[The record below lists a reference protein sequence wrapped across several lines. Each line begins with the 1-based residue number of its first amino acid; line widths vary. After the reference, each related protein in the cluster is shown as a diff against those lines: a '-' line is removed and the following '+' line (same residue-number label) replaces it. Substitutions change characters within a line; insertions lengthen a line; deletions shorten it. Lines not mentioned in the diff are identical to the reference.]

1 MRRRKAEQK
10 KESRK
15 RKMDK
20 RLLELERQRKRNR
33 TIISN
38 QQGIRDQQEV
48 VNVVEENYGEMDEEK
63 EEEREFPS
71 TPAFS
76 VGEVVSITGDTTQRG
91 Y

>member
-20 RLLELERQRKRNR
+20 RLLELERQRERNR

-38 QQGIRDQQEV
+38 QQGIRYQQEV
-48 VNVVEENYGEMDEEK
+48 VNVVEEK
-63 EEEREFPS
+63 ETPS
-71 TPAFS
+71 TEMTSPTWNAPPTFQ
-76 VGEVVSITGDTTQRG
+76 VGEIVSVEGDTRERG
-91 Y
+91 

>member
-20 RLLELERQRKRNR
+20 RLLELERQRERNR

-38 QQGIRDQQEV
+38 QQGIRDQQEA
-48 VNVVEENYGEMDEEK
+48 VNVVEEK
-63 EEEREFPS
+63 ETPS
-71 TPAFS
+71 TETTSPTWNAPPTFQ
-76 VGEVVSITGDTTQRG
+76 VGEIVSVEGDTRG
-91 Y
+91 RG